1 MKNHYLAKF
10 ALNGPFCGINVGL
23 LPMSI
28 EVKNLLKQYGG
39 QKAVNHISFKTGK
52 GEIVG
57 FLGPNGAGKSTT
69 MKILTGYLQ
78 PTEGDAFVCGINV
91 VGHPLE
97 AKKKIGYLPE
107 ANALYY
113 DMYVREYLGFIATVH
128 RLNGKARQRTEEVI
142 ALTGLTTES
151 KKKIGQLSKGYK
163 QRVGLAAALIHDPE
177 VLILDEPTS
186 GLDPNQIVEIREVI
200 RQQGQSKTVLFS
212 SHILQEVEAICDRV
226 IIINK
231 GSLVADDKLANLRQQ
246 SSSDTVKVNFKEEV
260 DSLQLQNLSAA
271 ISVNKI
277 TTNDWQLATNDP
289 ELLRKQI
296 FELALRLNLNIVSL
310 HSENQSLEEVFKNL
324 TGGGR

>member
-1 MKNHYLAKF
+1 
-10 ALNGPFCGINVGL
+10 
-23 LPMSI
+23 MSI
-28 EVKNLLKQYGG
+28 EVRDLLKQYGE
-39 QKAVNHISFKTGK
+39 QKAVNHISFKAER

-78 PTEGDAFVCGINV
+78 PTSGTAWVCDVNAIEN
-91 VGHPLE
+91 PLE
-97 AKKKIGYLPE
+97 TKKKIGYLPE

-113 DMYVREYLGFIATVH
+113 DMYVREYLGFIAAVH
-128 RLNGKARQRTEEVI
+128 HLNGRSKQRIEEVI
-142 ALTGLTTES
+142 GLTGLTIES

-163 QRVGLAAALIHDPE
+163 QRVGLAAALIHEPE

-200 RQQGQSKTVLFS
+200 RQQGQNKTVLFS

-231 GSLVADDKLANLRQQ
+231 GTLVADDKLANLRRQ
-246 SSSDTVKVNFKEEV
+246 SSSNLVKVGFKEDLEPAV
-260 DSLQLQNLSAA
+260 LQSLATA
-271 ISVNKI
+271 KSVIK
-277 TTNDWQLATNDP
+277 TGTNDWQLTTDDP

-296 FELALRLNLNIVSL
+296 LELSLQRNLNIVSL
-310 HSENQSLEEVFKNL
+310 HSENQSLEEVFKSL
-324 TGGGR
+324 TANTG